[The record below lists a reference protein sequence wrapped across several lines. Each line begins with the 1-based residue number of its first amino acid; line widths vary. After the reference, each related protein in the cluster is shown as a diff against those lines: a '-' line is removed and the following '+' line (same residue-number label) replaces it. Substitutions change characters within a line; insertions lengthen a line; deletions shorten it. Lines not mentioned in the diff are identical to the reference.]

1 MALPVNIDDLVNHR
15 KVEWARI
22 EYKEGWNPEKV
33 LHSLCAFA
41 NDIDNWGGGLVEG
54 RNTGVPIIVNVMR
67 RNGSPMPVFSSPENR
82 DWLSVTLPINPHFCE
97 MNCEMKNPISQ
108 TIAPETSLISQRGP
122 LNNRGENGGK
132 SAIFGHVVEVITA
145 EEELALINSALKS
158 TPLISQIISQRRNAE
173 DIYVRLSNIIQFM
186 RRDSH
191 IGLELLS
198 KQLNVSRR
206 TLQQDVKS
214 LKSAGFVG
222 REGPDC
228 GGSWVVLLD
237 YGRNR

>member
-1 MALPVNIDDLVNHR
+1 MALPVNMDDLVNHR

-41 NDIDNWGGGLVEG
+41 NDIDNWGEGYNFVEG
-54 RNTGVPIIVNVMR
+54 RNTGVPVIVNVMR
-67 RNGSPMPVFSSPENR
+67 GNGSPMPVFSSPENR
-82 DWLSVTLPINPHFCE
+82 DWLSVTLPVNPHF
-97 MNCEMKNPISQ
+97 CEMKNPISQ
-108 TIAPETSLISQRGP
+108 T
-122 LNNRGENGGK
+122 
-132 SAIFGHVVEVITA
+132 
-145 EEELALINSALKS
+145 
-158 TPLISQIISQRRNAE
+158 ISQRRNAE
-173 DIYVRLSNIIQFM
+173 DIYVRLSNIIQSM

-214 LKSAGFVG
+214 LKSAGFVD
-222 REGPDC
+222 REGPDF